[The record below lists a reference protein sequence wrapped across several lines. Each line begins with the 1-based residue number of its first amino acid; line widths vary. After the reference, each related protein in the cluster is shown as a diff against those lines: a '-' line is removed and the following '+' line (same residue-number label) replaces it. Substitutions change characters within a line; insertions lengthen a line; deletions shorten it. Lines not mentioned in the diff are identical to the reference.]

1 MNSKNNL
8 IKIFVAILILTLI
21 LGLLG
26 CTAPPSN
33 ENAFQSI
40 EGNSIC
46 KLEGKAIIRMY
57 STNICPHCIWVKP
70 AFDSV
75 IKKYVDQNKII
86 AYHWEWIINNEGT
99 LVGVDDKLTT
109 NIIEGTLPKTEEA
122 IFNEF
127 SPNTNVPA
135 FVFGCKYYRIGNQ
148 FETQKDLN
156 AEKAEFERIIEEL
169 LKE

>member
-1 MNSKNNL
+1 MNNNRNL
-8 IKIFVAILILTLI
+8 IKLFGTILLLTLI

-26 CTAPPSN
+26 CTNPPSN

-46 KLEGKAIIRMY
+46 KLEGKPIIRMY
-57 STNICPHCIWVKP
+57 STNICPHCIWVEP

-86 AYHWEWIINNEGT
+86 AHHWEWIINSNGE
-99 LVGVDDKLTT
+99 LIGVDDKLTSA
-109 NIIEGTLPKTEEA
+109 IETSMPTSEDA
-122 IFNEF
+122 IFKEF
-127 SPNTNVPA
+127 SPNTFVPA
-135 FVFGCKYYRIGNQ
+135 FIFGCKYYRIGNQ

>member
-1 MNSKNNL
+1 MNNKNNL
-8 IKIFVAILILTLI
+8 IKILGTILLIALI

-33 ENAFQSI
+33 ENTFQSI
-40 EGNSIC
+40 SENSIC
-46 KLEGKAIIRMY
+46 KLEGKPIIRMY
-57 STNICPHCIWVKP
+57 STSICPHCIWVKP

-99 LVGVDDKLTT
+99 LVGVDDKLT
-109 NIIEGTLPKTEEA
+109 NEIETSMPAGEEA

>member
-1 MNSKNNL
+1 MNNKNNL
-8 IKIFVAILILTLI
+8 IKIFGAILILTLI

-26 CTAPPSN
+26 CTTPPSN

-46 KLEGKAIIRMY
+46 KLEGKPIIRMY

-75 IKKYVDQNKII
+75 VKKYIDQNKII
-86 AYHWEWIINNEGT
+86 AYHWEWTIDSEGN
-99 LVGVDDKLTT
+99 LIGVDDKLTSE
-109 NIIEGTLPKTEEA
+109 IETSIPAGEEA
-122 IFNEF
+122 VFKEF
-127 SPNTNVPA
+127 SPNTSVPA